1 MRLWYIVLWD
11 INKNNCDNP
20 KFKNAH
26 KINVV
31 LPCNK
36 EVTIGINI
44 RPHLKES
51 LDKIKDVYNIVI
63 FTASHRSYSDAVLNY
78 LDPEDKYFHYRL
90 YRDSCV
96 QYKTNDMN
104 FYVKDLDIFNE
115 NYNLKDIII
124 IDNSLLSFA
133 YHINNGIPVVP
144 FYDSKQD
151 SELPLLSFYLLSIS
165 NYKDLREANKEHI
178 KLEYFLSQS
187 KNEISLEEGTIY
199 ENKISNDNNND
210 NNNNN
215 SIINNIK
222 ISIGASSKK
231 VNFTRENKNC
241 INNKDI
247 INDNNK
253 EYNIKNDKKEKGSI
267 SIGNKSEKKIINGFT
282 VNNKQNERKKFN
294 TVKLESSKILDFFKK
309 WKNAYLQLALKKWK
323 LNSIYNYNFF
333 MIHFESITIIITY
346 NSLFFV
352 Y

>member
-1 MRLWYIVLWD
+1 
-11 INKNNCDNP
+11 
-20 KFKNAH
+20 
-26 KINVV
+26 
-31 LPCNK
+31 
-36 EVTIGINI
+36 
-44 RPHLKES
+44 
-51 LDKIKDVYNIVI
+51 
-63 FTASHRSYSDAVLNY
+63 
-78 LDPEDKYFHYRL
+78 
-90 YRDSCV
+90 
-96 QYKTNDMN
+96 MN

-115 NYNLKDIII
+115 NYNLKEI

-231 VNFTRENKNC
+231 VNFTRENKNS
-241 INNKDI
+241 INNKDN

-253 EYNIKNDKKEKGSI
+253 EYDIKNDKKEKGNI
-267 SIGNKSEKKIINGFT
+267 SIGNKSEKKIINGFP

-309 WKNAYLQLALKKWK
+309 WKNAYLH
-323 LNSIYNYNFF
+323 IY
-333 MIHFESITIIITY
+333 IIIIF
-346 NSLFFV
+346 L
-352 Y
+352 